1 MAKIIV
7 KLAMVPVGASL
18 IACLGGGDRGSES
31 SPAAD
36 MIHVAVPE
44 IRVEGT
50 LPADASA
57 WHAAVAV
64 HYFVDAFT
72 AHPRWVV
79 GEETAGLEGVISV
92 KPPNDRAEV
101 AVAGEFWSNTDRSA
115 IPLVYSGEWECP
127 PAADDAQCGHLAA
140 SRFVAG
146 LTAVYAVARGG
157 EAEVREALGAADRN
171 VVLAGVHA
179 AQRHPDPGLVPALAA
194 HLDDGDRELLL
205 ATVGALTQAGDP
217 SVVPE
222 IIDAVDLTDV
232 DLTITVIPPI
242 ARLGGP
248 EARAF
253 LQALAEGHESVRVRV
268 RARDFLESPP

>member
-1 MAKIIV
+1 MWGVRRSAWPVRRTLHRAERAARNSQGPASLPVAKIIV

-101 AVAGEFWSNTDRSA
+101 AVAGE
-115 IPLVYSGEWECP
+115 SGESLL
-127 PAADDAQCGHLAA
+127 GH
-140 SRFVAG
+140 G
-146 LTAVYAVARGG
+146 
-157 EAEVREALGAADRN
+157 N
-171 VVLAGVHA
+171 V
-179 AQRHPDPGLVPALAA
+179 P
-194 HLDDGDRELLL
+194 LLL
-205 ATVGALTQAGDP
+205 RDAT
-217 SVVPE
+217 
-222 IIDAVDLTDV
+222 DATA
-232 DLTITVIPPI
+232 I
-242 ARLGGP
+242 ANL
-248 EARAF
+248 
-253 LQALAEGHESVRVRV
+253 
-268 RARDFLESPP
+268 